1 MRKVVAAGADS
12 MGRGGERTPEG
23 LAQIGDHLP
32 RGGRYARIMPKSY
45 LMSRKWA
52 LTDRFAI
59 TDESGMPQFEVQGR
73 FAFSKRLSIR
83 DSAGA
88 EVALISRP
96 GLLTR
101 YEILVGSQLATVRP
115 RGFLGQRFEIDS
127 AAGRLEARGNFSGRQ
142 YSVTRGGMQAAAVTQ
157 LRTLRERFAVEITD
171 GEDPVLMLA
180 VVLVIEIIRDDRR
193 RSTAAGASSA
203 AAGG

>member
-1 MRKVVAAGADS
+1 
-12 MGRGGERTPEG
+12 
-23 LAQIGDHLP
+23 
-32 RGGRYARIMPKSY
+32 MPKSY

-88 EVALISRP
+88 EVAVISRP

-142 YSVTRGGMQAAAVTQ
+142 YSVTRGGVQAAAVTQ

-193 RSTAAGASSA
+193 RSAAAGASAAAAGGSA